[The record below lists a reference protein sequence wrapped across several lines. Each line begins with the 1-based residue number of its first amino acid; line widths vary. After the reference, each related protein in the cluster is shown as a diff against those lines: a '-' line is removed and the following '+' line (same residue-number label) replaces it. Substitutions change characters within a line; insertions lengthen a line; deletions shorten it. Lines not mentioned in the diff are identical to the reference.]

1 MADFTN
7 PWSVSKSRPFKQA
20 MTFAVGSLLLT
31 GSAVA
36 SQTASETV
44 AFILLGLEDGRAIES
59 NGDTVRLQQ
68 IGQGSTAKYR
78 ITVDGKK
85 SAEQFVTVSQV
96 NDCQYAVQLSGDNIP
111 NSSAVDLYDFGQL
124 ISAEKGDPIT
134 TITFGGQCPIKYG
147 VTGRC
152 GNRHNQPLGYSV
164 DGNRLKNAVTY
175 FKTTFC
181 AGSAF

>member
-1 MADFTN
+1 MADFTK
-7 PWSVSKSRPFKQA
+7 PWSITKIRPVKLA
-20 MTFAVGSLLLT
+20 MTVAIGSLLLS
-31 GSAVA
+31 GNSVA

-44 AFILLGLEDGRAIES
+44 AFILLGLEDGRAIET

-68 IGQGSTAKYR
+68 VEHGSIAKYR

-85 SAEQFVTVSQV
+85 LSEQFVTVSQV
-96 NDCQYAVQLSGDNIP
+96 NDCQYAVQLSGDNIA

-124 ISAEKGDPIT
+124 ISAEKGDPFT

-152 GNRHNQPLGYSV
+152 GNQHNQPLGYLV
-164 DGNRLKNAVTY
+164 DGNRLKKAVTY
-175 FKTTFC
+175 FRTAFC

>member
-1 MADFTN
+1 MADFTK
-7 PWSVSKSRPFKQA
+7 PWSFKMRRPFKLA
-20 MTFAVGSLLLT
+20 MTFAIGSLLLT
-31 GSAVA
+31 GSSAA

-68 IGQGSTAKYR
+68 VGQGSTAKYR
-78 ITVDGKK
+78 ITVNGKK
-85 SAEQFVTVSQV
+85 LPEQFVTISQV

-124 ISAEKGDPIT
+124 ISAEKGDPFT

-152 GNRHNQPLGYSV
+152 GNQHNQPLGYSV
-164 DGNRLKNAVTY
+164 DGNRLKNAITY